1 MRATR
6 EFQRRTKIVVGGERI
21 GAASGS
27 GYSPKIRRHCSHAL
41 AGAFGLFDPARHGR
55 RTRHGGQ
62 TLPLL
67 QRERRQATVCAESVC
82 SLFEETMRINN
93 TLSGFSS
100 FQIIEQ
106 FHETRLI

>member
-1 MRATR
+1 VQPAAAAIA
-6 EFQRRTKIVVGGERI
+6 RRYADI
-21 GAASGS
+21 G
-27 GYSPKIRRHCSHAL
+27 SHAL

-55 RTRHGGQ
+55 RPRHGGQ
-62 TLPLL
+62 AVPWL